1 MARSAFRVLIP
12 PDLRPMQRA
21 LEIDGV
27 RLALSQPHDFE
38 SQWIGQGE
46 ILKQLLACWM
56 VVKL

>member
-1 MARSAFRVLIP
+1 
-12 PDLRPMQRA
+12 MQRA

-56 VVKL
+56 VVNEKDVPLHRAHPAG